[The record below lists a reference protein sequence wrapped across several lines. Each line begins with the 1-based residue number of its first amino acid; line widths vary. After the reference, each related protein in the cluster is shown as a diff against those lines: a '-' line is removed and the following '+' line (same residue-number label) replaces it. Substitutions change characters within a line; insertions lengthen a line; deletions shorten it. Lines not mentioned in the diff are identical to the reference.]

1 MGQEKVFQRHH
12 QRVFFKSQDLD
23 FYLLWA
29 MGFSTYQGAELG
41 ECLRIASQINESDL
55 ASWVKAWK
63 TMAAHLEQVAAVMQ
77 TKGHLVSAHETYL
90 RAMTYYRFAS
100 VCQPPQDPDLPATWQ
115 RMRECFRK
123 VAELSNP
130 PITPLQIPFEG
141 KTLTGYFMRPA
152 MSGTKRP
159 TLLAVSGGEGVAEDM
174 YFFGGLAGIRRGYN
188 VLMFE
193 GPGQGQAI
201 LDGMTVRLDTEVV
214 ARQIVDFALELP
226 EVDGKRLAIYGISGG
241 GYAVTRAAAFEK
253 RIKACI
259 ANPPIIDLPRVL
271 QSEWGAFQKAP
282 NTVKEMVLGILTR
295 RNPVARLALSKLLW
309 SAGVDRITEYMM
321 KVSEARVEVE
331 NIECALL
338 CMVGTA
344 DPVECI
350 RQTHECYDR
359 LRGQKAIRVFTPEE
373 GADAHCQVNNLSL
386 SNQTLFD
393 WLDEVLM

>member
-1 MGQEKVFQRHH
+1 
-12 QRVFFKSQDLD
+12 
-23 FYLLWA
+23 

-55 ASWVKAWK
+55 ASWVRAWK

-174 YFFGGLAGIRRGYN
+174 YFFGGSAGIRRGYN

-201 LDGMTVRLDTEVV
+201 LDGMTVRLGC
-214 ARQIVDFALELP
+214 VDLSFEP
-226 EVDGKRLAIYGISGG
+226 KESTDEIEKTQEIPGQFVK
-241 GYAVTRAAAFEK
+241 TRK
-253 RIKACI
+253 
-259 ANPPIIDLPRVL
+259 
-271 QSEWGAFQKAP
+271 
-282 NTVKEMVLGILTR
+282 
-295 RNPVARLALSKLLW
+295 
-309 SAGVDRITEYMM
+309 
-321 KVSEARVEVE
+321 
-331 NIECALL
+331 
-338 CMVGTA
+338 
-344 DPVECI
+344 
-350 RQTHECYDR
+350 
-359 LRGQKAIRVFTPEE
+359 
-373 GADAHCQVNNLSL
+373 
-386 SNQTLFD
+386 
-393 WLDEVLM
+393 